1 MFSTNL
7 AGFSVYKLV
16 EFNVKSAKSLA
27 FDNFVGKF
35 DKNVGCFL
43 GASIAF
49 NMGIEGLQE

>member
-16 EFNVKSAKSLA
+16 ENGRKSLNLLA

-35 DKNVGCFL
+35 DKNVG
-43 GASIAF
+43 GVVYASIAF
-49 NMGIEGLQE
+49 NRGIEGL

>member
-7 AGFSVYKLV
+7 AGFSVDKLV
-16 EFNVKSAKSLA
+16 ENGRKSLNLQA

-35 DKNVGCFL
+35 DKNVGGVVC
-43 GASIAF
+43 ASIAF